1 MNTITINDKTYSA
14 PDGCSINVIN
24 MNIINNKVYVNGKL
38 FEDCNTDNLKKIEI
52 KIEGNCGNVNVDAAN
67 LTINGNVDGK
77 VSVDAGNITCN
88 GDIKGDVKCD
98 CGKISC
104 NNIFGNTDVDCGVVK
119 SSKNSSECINN
130 FIHKIFGE

>member
-38 FEDCNTDNLKKIEI
+38 FEDCNTDNSKKIEI
-52 KIEGNCGNVNVDAAN
+52 KIEGNCSNVNVDAAN

-77 VSVDAGNITCN
+77 VAVDAGNITCN

-119 SSKNSSECINN
+119 SSTNSSKCINN

>member
-1 MNTITINDKTYSA
+1 MTTITINDKTYSA
-14 PDGCSINVIN
+14 PDNCSINVIN

-38 FEDCNTDNLKKIEI
+38 FEDCNADNSKKIKI

-119 SSKNSSECINN
+119 SSTNSSKCINN

>member
-1 MNTITINDKTYSA
+1 MNTITINGKTYSA

-38 FEDCNTDNLKKIEI
+38 FEDCNADNSKKIEI
-52 KIEGNCGNVNVDAAN
+52 KIEGNCGNINVDAAN
-67 LTINGNVDGK
+67 LTINGNVDGE

-119 SSKNSSECINN
+119 SSTNSSKCINN

>member
-1 MNTITINDKTYSA
+1 MNNDGKITLYDIVYYPNAFTPAYRIEDYKDKTPQKCYDA
-14 PDGCSINVIN
+14 VDYVIQN
-24 MNIINNKVYVNGKL
+24 GPTVPTYVRYFRTNYH
-38 FEDCNTDNLKKIEI
+38 F
-52 KIEGNCGNVNVDAAN
+52 
-67 LTINGNVDGK
+67 NVDGK

-119 SSKNSSECINN
+119 SSKNSSECISN

>member
-38 FEDCNTDNLKKIEI
+38 FEDCNTDNSKKIKI

-67 LTINGNVDGK
+67 LTINGNVNGK

-119 SSKNSSECINN
+119 SSTNSSKCINN

>member
-38 FEDCNTDNLKKIEI
+38 FEDCNADNSKKIEI
-52 KIEGNCGNVNVDAAN
+52 KIEGNCGNINVDAAN
-67 LTINGNVDGK
+67 LIINGNVDGK

>member
-38 FEDCNTDNLKKIEI
+38 FEDCNADNSKKIKI

-119 SSKNSSECINN
+119 SSTNSSKCINN
-130 FIHKIFGE
+130 FIHKIFG

>member
-14 PDGCSINVIN
+14 PDDCSINVIN

-38 FEDCNTDNLKKIEI
+38 FEDCNANNSKKIEI
-52 KIEGNCGNVNVDAAN
+52 KIEGNCGNIHVDAAN

-77 VSVDAGNITCN
+77 VSVDAGNITCK

-104 NNIFGNTDVDCGVVK
+104 NNIFGNTDVDCGK
-119 SSKNSSECINN
+119 IKRSKNSSECINN

>member
-38 FEDCNTDNLKKIEI
+38 FEDCNTDNSIKIKI

-104 NNIFGNTDVDCGVVK
+104 NNIFGNTDIDCGVVK

>member
-38 FEDCNTDNLKKIEI
+38 FEDCNADNSKKIEI
-52 KIEGNCGNVNVDAAN
+52 NIGGNCGNVNVDAAN
-67 LTINGNVDGK
+67 LTINGNIDGK

-104 NNIFGNTDVDCGVVK
+104 NNIFGNTDVDCGVIK
-119 SSKNSSECINN
+119 SSANSSECINN

>member
-14 PDGCSINVIN
+14 PDDCSINVIN

-38 FEDCNTDNLKKIEI
+38 FEDCNGINSKKIEI
-52 KIEGNCGNVNVDAAN
+52 KIEGNCSNVNVDAAN

-77 VSVDAGNITCN
+77 VSVDAGNITCH

-104 NNIFGNTDVDCGVVK
+104 NNIFGNTDIDCGVVK
-119 SSKNSSECINN
+119 SSKNSSECISN

>member
-14 PDGCSINVIN
+14 PDGCGINVIN
-24 MNIINNKVYVNGKL
+24 MNVINNKVYVNGKL
-38 FEDCNTDNLKKIEI
+38 FEDSNTDNSKKIEI
-52 KIEGNCGNVNVDAAN
+52 KIEGNYSNVNVDAAN

-119 SSKNSSECINN
+119 SSTNYGECINN

>member
-38 FEDCNTDNLKKIEI
+38 FEDCNAVNSKNIEI
-52 KIEGNCGNVNVDAAN
+52 KIEGNCSNVNVDAAN

-119 SSKNSSECINN
+119 NSAKSREWIDNCIHV
-130 FIHKIFGE
+130 ILG

>member
-1 MNTITINDKTYSA
+1 MINDKTYSA

-24 MNIINNKVYVNGKL
+24 MNIINNKVYVNGKF
-38 FEDCNTDNLKKIEI
+38 FEDCNADNSKKIKI

-104 NNIFGNTDVDCGVVK
+104 NNIFGNTDIDCGVVK
-119 SSKNSSECINN
+119 SSNNSSECINN

>member
-1 MNTITINDKTYSA
+1 MLMTSLLKTVMQITQ
-14 PDGCSINVIN
+14 
-24 MNIINNKVYVNGKL
+24 
-38 FEDCNTDNLKKIEI
+38 KKIEI
-52 KIEGNCGNVNVDAAN
+52 KIEGNCGNINADAAN

-119 SSKNSSECINN
+119 SSKNSSECVNN

>member
-38 FEDCNTDNLKKIEI
+38 FEDCNADNSKKIKI

-104 NNIFGNTDVDCGVVK
+104 NNIFGNTDVDCGIVK
-119 SSKNSSECINN
+119 SSTNSSKCINN

>member
-1 MNTITINDKTYSA
+1 MTTITINDKTYSA

-38 FEDCNTDNLKKIEI
+38 FEDCNANNSKKIKI

-77 VSVDAGNITCN
+77 VSVDAGNITCH

-119 SSKNSSECINN
+119 SSTNSSECINN
-130 FIHKIFGE
+130 FIHKIFGK

>member
-38 FEDCNTDNLKKIEI
+38 FEDCNTDNSKKIKI
-52 KIEGNCGNVNVDAAN
+52 KIEGNCGNIHVDAAN

-119 SSKNSSECINN
+119 SSTNSSKCINN

>member
-38 FEDCNTDNLKKIEI
+38 FEDCNTDNSKKIKI

-67 LTINGNVDGK
+67 LTINGNIDGK

-119 SSKNSSECINN
+119 SSTNSSKCINN

>member
-38 FEDCNTDNLKKIEI
+38 FEDCNTDNSKKIKI

-119 SSKNSSECINN
+119 SSTNSSKCINN